1 MWAWL
6 FVGVAVC
13 GRGCAWPW
21 LWLVSRR
28 GLCAGMAMCEGVGV
42 AVCGCV
48 MCLGV
53 PCVGLAV

>member
-1 MWAWL
+1 
-6 FVGVAVC
+6 VGVAVC